1 MEKSMGAFSIAEAKA
16 QLSAIVARVE
26 NGEPVTITKR
36 GIPVVKIVPVN
47 AVPVK
52 PKLDLEKLRAFR
64 ASMPPMKESA
74 VDMIRRMRDGEI
86 DE

>member
-1 MEKSMGAFSIAEAKA
+1 MGAFSIAEAKA
-16 QLSAIVARVE
+16 QLSAIIEMVE

-52 PKLDLEKLRAFR
+52 PKMDLEELRAFR
-64 ASMPPMKESA
+64 ATITPLKVSGAE
-74 VDMIRRMRDGEI
+74 MIRRMRDGEI
-86 DE
+86 EE